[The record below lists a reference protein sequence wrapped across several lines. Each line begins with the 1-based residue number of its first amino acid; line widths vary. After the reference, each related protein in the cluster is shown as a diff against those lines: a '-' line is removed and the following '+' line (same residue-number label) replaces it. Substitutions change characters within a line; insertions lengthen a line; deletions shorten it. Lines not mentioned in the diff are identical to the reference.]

1 MAAQKITWESPVELT
16 ISSIE
21 ISKASTIYGTY
32 SVLTTID
39 ATSDGEAKSS
49 SNTWVVNYTDTSG
62 LRTNWYKIRL
72 YDGTAELFS
81 EYSDPTT
88 SEELLRLCAVADIKE
103 VIDTVGRFTDDEIFS
118 EITNVDDLIYIECGT
133 PLQDSW
139 SEIGKIS
146 STIQSRYYV
155 GEEDIYR
162 VDRVF
167 YGTTTKVELYLD
179 DEYKANLRYGMIEV
193 LPYASSG
200 VEVSVD
206 CDIEMQYVP
215 SLYHKLSLYRTC
227 KGLLEKLDATSGG
240 TVSKELDVID
250 KKLNIIE
257 TILMHKVGV
266 QLSSDVKRYDKYYGV
281 NKRHIVQ
288 DFDRNRFL
296 GSTGW

>member
-32 SVLTTID
+32 TVIATID

-49 SNTWVVNYTDTSG
+49 SNTWVVNYTDASG

-88 SEELLRLCAVADIKE
+88 SEELLRLCTVADIKE

-240 TVSKELDVID
+240 TASKELDVID
-250 KKLNIIE
+250 KKINIVE

>member
-32 SVLTTID
+32 TVIATID

-49 SNTWVVNYTDTSG
+49 SNTWVVNYTDASG

-88 SEELLRLCAVADIKE
+88 SEELLRLCTVADIKE